1 MSTPTRERRTAPER
15 PVGRLDGLGVR
26 LSRWR
31 RSGLLRWRRV
41 TAGVDRLGHRVW
53 DATDG
58 VRGALRPVLD
68 AFARVLAAVS
78 GFGWTVLTLAGMSW
92 LLAGLFGWGELAL
105 LASVLLAAFVIACAF
120 TIGRMNLLVELE
132 ADPVRVTVGE
142 SSAARVR
149 VTNLARTPA
158 LGARAGVPL
167 GHPRGRVYERPPGA
181 RAGPPPPPGPPGG
194 APRAATAVGRFTLPP
209 LAAGA
214 CHDEVVIIPTQQRG
228 VIVLG
233 PVVTQ
238 RGDPFGLVRREVTW
252 TDQLELFVHP
262 RRVPL
267 EPLGSGLLRD
277 LEGHTTN
284 DTSMSDLA
292 FHALREYAPGDDRR
306 YIHWRSSAKVS
317 SASGQGTFLVKQFL
331 DTRRSHIAVVVD
343 ADESAYADPSEFEL
357 AISVGASVAVRAL
370 ADEMDLTLVCG
381 DHAAQKP
388 IPSLALDTYSRA
400 GFGPWTLAQATGR
413 LAQLA
418 PDASVAILV
427 SGARADFRTFARAR
441 AHLAPEVHTFAI
453 TAERGGTMAL
463 REASGMTMLTLGTL
477 NDLPRML
484 PGVSVQ

>member
-158 LGARAGVPL
+158 LPPGRGVP
-167 GHPRGRVYERPPGA
+167 G
-181 RAGPPPPPGPPGG
+181 GPPGG
-194 APRAATAVGRFTLPP
+194 RVTRPPRAARAGHDRRRAASLGDAGRFTLPP

-262 RRVPL
+262 WRVPL

>member
-1 MSTPTRERRTAPER
+1 MTTQTRVRPSGPPTKRPTGRPDGPGARLPAWWRAGLARWHRWTAP
-15 PVGRLDGLGVR
+15 
-26 LSRWR
+26 
-31 RSGLLRWRRV
+31 
-41 TAGVDRLGHRVW
+41 VDRLGRRLW
-53 DATDG
+53 DASEGARG
-58 VRGALRPVLD
+58 VLRPIVE
-68 AFARVLAAVS
+68 AGGRVLATVT
-78 GFGWTVLTLAGMSW
+78 GFGWTVLALAGFAW

-105 LASVLLAAFVIACAF
+105 AASVLLAAFVIACAF
-120 TIGRMNLLVELE
+120 TIGRMNLRVELE
-132 ADPVRVTVGE
+132 AEPVRVTVGE

-158 LGARAGVPL
+158 LPTGLEVPV
-167 GHPRGRVYERPPGA
+167 GN
-181 RAGPPPPPGPPGG
+181 
-194 APRAATAVGRFTLPP
+194 AVGRFTLPP
-209 LAAGA
+209 LGA
-214 CHDEVVIIPTQQRG
+214 DASHDEVVIIPTQQRG

-252 TDQLELFVHP
+252 TEQLELFVHP

-292 FHALREYAPGDDRR
+292 FHTLREYAPGDDRR

-317 SASGQGTFLVKQFL
+317 SARGQGTFLVKQFL

-343 ADESAYADPSEFEL
+343 TDESAYAEPSEFEL

-400 GFGPWTLAQATGR
+400 GFGPLRLAEATGR

-427 SGARADFRTFARAR
+427 SGARADFKSFARAR

-453 TAERGGTMAL
+453 TVERGGTMAL
-463 REASGMTMLTLGTL
+463 RAASGMTMLTLGAL
-477 NDLPRML
+477 SDLPRVL
-484 PGVSVQ
+484 PGVNVQ

>member
-1 MSTPTRERRTAPER
+1 MSTPTRERGMAPER

-105 LASVLLAAFVIACAF
+105 LASVLLAAFAIACAF

-158 LGARAGVPL
+158 LPTGLEFPVG
-167 GHPRGRVYERPPGA
+167 
-181 RAGPPPPPGPPGG
+181 
-194 APRAATAVGRFTLPP
+194 TAVGRFTLPP

-252 TDQLELFVHP
+252 TEQLELFVHP